1 MDRDDEIGIVEGDHH
16 AAARP
21 GDKPTVARV
30 PGLIE
35 IFSELFS
42 HNGFRFLSGAVDLT
56 QLVLGVV
63 AKPHPRLRTRP
74 G

>member
-16 AAARP
+16 AAPRP

-42 HNGFRFLSGAVDLT
+42 HNGFRFLSGAIYPT
-56 QLVLGVV
+56 QLVLRVMTE
-63 AKPHPRLRTRP
+63 PHPRLRT
-74 G
+74 